1 MNILTVII
9 LIFSLLGIIDKLLGN
24 KLGLGKEFEKGFA
37 LFAPMVFSM
46 LGILVVS
53 PAIGYFLTPF
63 FDWFYSVFKIDPSII
78 PASIFANDMG
88 GMTLANTICKSE
100 SIGNFSAFIVSSMM
114 GCVVSFTIPFA
125 LSVVKKEQHKDMFFG
140 ILCGIITVP
149 VGCFAG
155 GLISGINVSDLLI
168 TLLPLII
175 FSVILCV
182 MLILFTNFCVKA
194 FVLFGHL
201 IRWISMIGLAF
212 SIFTFLTKIEV
223 CKYFDSF
230 ENSAFICANACVTL
244 SGALPFM
251 FIVSKLLNKPLGKIG
266 KSLGINSVSA
276 FSFLSTLVTNV
287 TTFSFMEKMD
297 RKGVVLNSAFAVSA
311 AFVFGG
317 HLAFTMAFN
326 AEYIMPMIVG
336 KLISGACAIF
346 LALLVYKDD
355 LKNEVRQQ

>member
-1 MNILTVII
+1 MNILTIII
-9 LIFSLLGIIDKLLGN
+9 LIFAFLGIADKLLGN
-24 KLGLGKEFEKGFA
+24 KLGLGKELEKGFD
-37 LFAPMVFSM
+37 LFSPMVFSM

-53 PAIGYFLTPF
+53 PAIGYFLMPF
-63 FDWFYSVFKIDPSII
+63 FDWFYSAFKIDPSII
-78 PASIFANDMG
+78 PASLFANDMG
-88 GMTLANTICKSE
+88 GVTLARTVCKSE
-100 SIGNFSAFIVSSMM
+100 SIGNFSAYVVSSMM

-140 ILCGIITVP
+140 ILCGIITIP
-149 VGCFAG
+149 IGCFVA
-155 GLISGINVSDLLI
+155 GLILGISVFDLFI

-182 MLILFTNFCVKA
+182 MLILFTSLCIKV
-194 FVLFGHL
+194 FVFFGHV

-212 SIFTFLTKIEV
+212 SIFTFLTKIEI

-244 SGALPFM
+244 AGALPFM
-251 FIVSKLLNKPLGKIG
+251 LVVSKLLNNPLGKIG
-266 KSLGINSVSA
+266 RSLGIDSFSA
-276 FSFLSTLVTNV
+276 FSFLSTLVTNA

-355 LKNEVRQQ
+355 LKNEVRQ